1 MSAEDY
7 IVLGRLADPYG
18 LRGWIKLY
26 PYGDDPL
33 GWAEMPALWLGSEGG
48 PWREVGLRQLKSH
61 GEGVVALFDG
71 VSDRTAAE
79 ALKGCLVGAP
89 RVALPQTSEDEFYWA
104 DLIGLSVTNEAG
116 DSFGKVVG
124 LLETGA
130 NDVLR
135 VVSAEGGEERL
146 IPFVDAVVKA
156 VDRVSGVIR
165 VEWGLDW

>member
-1 MSAEDY
+1 MSAENY

-48 PWREVGLRQLKSH
+48 PWREVGLRQLKLH
-61 GEGVVALFDG
+61 GEGVVVLLDG

-79 ALKGCLVGAP
+79 ALKGSLIGAP
-89 RVALPQTSEDEFYWA
+89 RDALPQTEEDEFYWA
-104 DLIGLSVTNEAG
+104 DLIGLSVTNDAG
-116 DSFGKVVG
+116 ESLGKVVG

-135 VVSAEGGEERL
+135 VSAGEGEERL
-146 IPFVDAVVKA
+146 IPFVDGVVKT
-156 VDRVSGVIR
+156 VDRAAGVIT